1 MRWWLTHFFPGCLP
15 VTLSG
20 LVMFVNIT
28 SDVLSGSIYQF
39 LSILILLFLIDISI
53 YKFFISSYAV
63 FKVHQCCFRSPLPQL
78 SFLIWRPPALPHR
91 RQCSTIGRPGL
102 NHRVRDGYGCCP
114 RAHRRQKCLSYLLL
128 YSARAGLSSISNTL
142 CSFSI
147 DSIPH
152 MHLNCCSHL
161 PGKPVICLY
170 HSICAL
176 AH

>member
-102 NHRVRDGYGCCP
+102 NHRVRDGYGCFP
-114 RAHRRQKCLSYLLL
+114 RAYRHQKSLLFIPPL
-128 YSARAGLSSISNTL
+128 RASRTSRGSLLMPPHLNSNTAPTSSL
-142 CSFSI
+142 ERR
-147 DSIPH
+147 
-152 MHLNCCSHL
+152 
-161 PGKPVICLY
+161 
-170 HSICAL
+170 
-176 AH
+176 

>member
-28 SDVLSGSIYQF
+28 SDVLSGSIFRF
-39 LSILILLFLIDISI
+39 LSISILLFLIGISI
-53 YKFFISSYAV
+53 NKFIFLRMQFSRCISAV
-63 FKVHQCCFRSPLPQL
+63 SALPFHSSFFK
-78 SFLIWRPPALPHR
+78 IWRPPALPHR

-114 RAHRRQKCLSYLLL
+114 RAYRRQKGLSYLLL
-128 YSARAGLSSISNTL
+128 YSARAGLSSTSNTL

-147 DSIPH
+147 DSTPH
-152 MHLNCCSHL
+152 MHLDCYSHL
-161 PGKPVICLY
+161 PGMPVICLY

>member
-78 SFLIWRPPALPHR
+78 SFLIWRPPALPCSPPH
-91 RQCSTIGRPGL
+91 STIGRPGL

-128 YSARAGLSSISNTL
+128 YSARAGLSSILNTL
-142 CSFSI
+142 CLFLINS
-147 DSIPH
+147 
-152 MHLNCCSHL
+152 NQT
-161 PGKPVICLY
+161 
-170 HSICAL
+170 L